1 MKLMT
6 SSSGECQWTLLRCPA
21 RVFLSC
27 LCARCIVPS
36 FLLTSRPA
44 FLRSSIGYISL
55 SSVLLLHCVTAV
67 FFIFGI
73 PHRSAQ
79 FRALKNCSR
88 HCRSFSS
95 SNSKVTH
102 VTRRDE
108 VRRHAARAAV
118 PPRLNLPVFRSCT
131 NTLSRPR
138 SRFLSESCRGG
149 FLRAKYKKTRQ
160 IKSSSSIGTMQGA
173 AQVQEKISRHF
184 SWVYEAYGAFQ
195 PPPPMSAT
203 ASHRSTWP

>member
-1 MKLMT
+1 MDSVALP
-6 SSSGECQWTLLRCPA
+6 SA
-21 RVFLSC
+21 R
-27 LCARCIVPS
+27 
-36 FLLTSRPA
+36 A
-44 FLRSSIGYISL
+44 FELFVRA
-55 SSVLLLHCVTAV
+55 LHCAV
-67 FFIFGI
+67 VLSDLPPSILAVFHRVYLTLQRSVVSLCYGRFFIFGI

-108 VRRHAARAAV
+108 VRLHAARAAV